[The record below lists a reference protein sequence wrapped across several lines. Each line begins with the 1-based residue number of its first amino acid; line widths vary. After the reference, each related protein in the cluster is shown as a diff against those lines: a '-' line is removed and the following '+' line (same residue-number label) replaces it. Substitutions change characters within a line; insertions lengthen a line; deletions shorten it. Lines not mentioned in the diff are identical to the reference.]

1 MANLKTKE
9 TRKLSTPNFPKN
21 EHFLP
26 PDTHVFFCKKT
37 NGAINYFV
45 KKLVCVSGSKKCT
58 LFEKSCVLCFFVNL
72 RFEISPFALS
82 PISWS
87 SFATLSFLIL
97 QWNHLNTKS
106 LHTLILRS
114 SCLLKGIFSK
124 FHFLYLANLNE
135 WTSISPVIFRKPTG
149 FLLFYYFRGNK

>member
-45 KKLVCVSGSKKCT
+45 KKLVCVSGSKKCS

-72 RFEISPFALS
+72 RFKISPFALS
-82 PISWS
+82 PNIMIFIRNAFFS
-87 SFATLSFLIL
+87 
-97 QWNHLNTKS
+97 NTAMKPPQY
-106 LHTLILRS
+106 
-114 SCLLKGIFSK
+114 KK
-124 FHFLYLANLNE
+124 FTY
-135 WTSISPVIFRKPTG
+135 TDT
-149 FLLFYYFRGNK
+149 

>member
-1 MANLKTKE
+1 MHAKFSEKWTFL
-9 TRKLSTPNFPKN
+9 TPWYAR
-21 EHFLP
+21 EL
-26 PDTHVFFCKKT
+26 FCKKT

-45 KKLVCVSGSKKCT
+45 KKLVCVSGSKKCS

-72 RFEISPFALS
+72 RFKISPFALS

-97 QWNHLNTKS
+97 QWNHLNTKNF
-106 LHTLILRS
+106 HPLILGS

-124 FHFLYLANLNE
+124 FHFLCLANLNE
-135 WTSISPVIFRKPTG
+135 WISISPVIFRKPTG